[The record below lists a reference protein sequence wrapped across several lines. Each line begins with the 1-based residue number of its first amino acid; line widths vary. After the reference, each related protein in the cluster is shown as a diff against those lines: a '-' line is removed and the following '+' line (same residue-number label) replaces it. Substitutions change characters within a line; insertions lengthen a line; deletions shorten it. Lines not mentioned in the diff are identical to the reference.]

1 MKLGLTFYVIWQAW
15 SCRVPVKD
23 GARSHRLV
31 GRTDIVILRHRRQ
44 EQVGIEGAQGK
55 HDSDDM

>member
-1 MKLGLTFYVIWQAW
+1 M
-15 SCRVPVKD
+15 PVKD